1 MTLALLPF
9 VAKLGHEDGAVAR
22 LLHRHVPDVV
32 HRQDELGVV
41 PEKELPP
48 VLRILQLKDMACLIS
63 LADNTSCAF
72 FLLKK
77 FFS

>member
-48 VLRILQLKDMACLIS
+48 VLRILQLKDGAV
-63 LADNTSCAF
+63 
-72 FLLKK
+72 LLVTPGQHLLRV
-77 FFS
+77 FAT